1 MAQVYE
7 YSPYNRPENLS
18 AAVQEELARQKAN
31 TVWYNPV
38 TKNFHLSMTNSL
50 YPDYQGPVICNRD
63 EILRMKALKAAGNVN
78 EDAARYNI
86 YRPEFQ
92 NGAVELY
99 DLAEEVE
106 AGRIPKL
113 QAGAIITA
121 KHYTSTPIINQ
132 IISNEQVEFTF
143 RDYQLMSAVKKET
156 TQFIEVP
163 LPDEF
168 TAYGDVTMGLNEMD
182 TPGSLNVDYTTG
194 TVKLKK
200 SGVIVEVSIWFDMV
214 SRRKDVIGDINKQI
228 PISWEKKYN
237 EEIASTLFTPMT
249 NVPAGTTFDVLAASG
264 RHTMI
269 PQRVFQ
275 AQAIVIRNAGGTP
288 NRLAMN
294 STTFEVLT
302 TNTWMGEQGFYEQSG
317 PSLGP
322 GDATGGSKTH
332 PKLPGYQITLDEN
345 LATGSIYQYDDRTT
359 RWYNGPQR
367 TANYEDVKGSFK
379 GTVMEKWYGS
389 VLWKAALAKEHTGT
403 TT

>member
-1 MAQVYE
+1 MVYE
-7 YSPYNRPENLS
+7 RSPYNNPGLS

-31 TVWYNPV
+31 TVWYNPIDR
-38 TKNFHLSMTNSL
+38 NFYLSMTNSI
-50 YPDYQGPVICNRD
+50 YPDYTGPIMANRD
-63 EILRMKALKAAGNVN
+63 EIVRLKTLKAAGSIS
-78 EDAARYNI
+78 DDQARYNI
-86 YRPEFQ
+86 YKKQFQ
-92 NGAVELY
+92 NDAVVLH
-99 DLAEEVE
+99 DIAEEVNT
-106 AGRIPKL
+106 GRMAKL
-113 QAGAIITA
+113 QGAAIITA

-132 IISNEQVEFTF
+132 IVSNEQVEFTF
-143 RDYQLMSAVKKET
+143 RDYQLMNAVKKET

-200 SGVIVEVSIWFDMV
+200 SGVIVEVGIWFDMV
-214 SRRKDVIGDINKQI
+214 SRRKDVIGDINKMI

-237 EEIASTLFTPMT
+237 EELASTLFTPMA
-249 NVPAGTTFDVLAASG
+249 NVGAVAAFDVLAASG
-264 RHTMI
+264 RNTAI

-275 AQAIVIRNAGGTP
+275 AQAIAIRNAGGNA

-294 STTFEVLT
+294 STTFEVLS
-302 TNTWMGEQGFYEQSG
+302 TNTWMGEGGFFAQEG
-317 PSLGP
+317 PTLGP

-332 PKLPGYQITLDEN
+332 PKLPGYSITIDEN
-345 LATGSIYQYDDRTT
+345 LATGSIHQYDDRTT